1 MIKIFSFFVILF
13 FFLLIPQS
21 FGIEK
26 NPEILIDGYKIEK
39 YVTDL
44 NVPIT
49 IDFINSDIF
58 VLQKNDGMVRLV
70 QNDKLKEQPILDLEV
85 SNYGEQGLL
94 GITTVGDKIYLFFTE
109 AFHDGGISHGNKI
122 YEYTWDGD
130 KVTNPKLIKSLPGW
144 TVAYNSGVM
153 THDLEN
159 RIFAVSG
166 SHYTFGALQNTPLD
180 ESLRCFTDGFCDDEN
195 KITFF
200 DSIKETLSCI
210 NVSFRHYT
218 TNPFGWQTEQP
229 ELSNNPFETNPFNV
243 AVNLNSCLQAFI
255 FNSFSNGDWK
265 DTSVVLQV
273 KPSVDSY
280 RAIGIRNSFGIT
292 SDPITGNLWMTDNGP
307 DKFDEINLVE
317 NKFNGGWAKIIG
329 NINDAQL
336 PPISPYEDF
345 VYSDP
350 EFSWE
355 LPIGITAL
363 DFAEGPLFS
372 KYAGWLFVADSNN
385 GNIYLLKLNKERN
398 GFEFQSEHL
407 KDLTVNIDP
416 KNTYG
421 NFHESMDEIMF
432 GTNFGL
438 ISDLK
443 FGPDGSLYV
452 VSLMEGTIYRVY
464 PDFVFDTLK

>member
-1 MIKIFSFFVILF
+1 
-13 FFLLIPQS
+13 
-21 FGIEK
+21 
-26 NPEILIDGYKIEK
+26 
-39 YVTDL
+39 
-44 NVPIT
+44 
-49 IDFINSDIF
+49 
-58 VLQKNDGMVRLV
+58 
-70 QNDKLKEQPILDLEV
+70 
-85 SNYGEQGLL
+85 
-94 GITTVGDKIYLFFTE
+94 
-109 AFHDGGISHGNKI
+109 
-122 YEYTWDGD
+122 
-130 KVTNPKLIKSLPGW
+130 
-144 TVAYNSGVM
+144 M

-159 RIFAVSG
+159 KIFAVSG
-166 SHYTFGALQNTPLD
+166 SQYTFGALQNTPLD
-180 ESLRCFTDGFCDDEN
+180 ESVRCFTDKLCDDETE
-195 KITFF
+195 ITFF
-200 DSIKETLSCI
+200 DSIKQTLSCV
-210 NVSFRHYT
+210 NVSFHHYT

-229 ELSNNPFETNPFNV
+229 ELSNNPFETNPFNI
-243 AVNLNSCLQAFI
+243 AANFNSCFQAFI
-255 FNSFSNGDWK
+255 FNNFSNGDWK

-273 KPSVDSY
+273 KPPVDSY

-336 PPISPYEDF
+336 PLISPYKDF

-421 NFHESMDEIMF
+421 NFHEGMSEIMF

>member
-1 MIKIFSFFVILF
+1 M
-13 FFLLIPQS
+13 
-21 FGIEK
+21 
-26 NPEILIDGYKIEK
+26 IDGYKIEK

-44 NVPIT
+44 HVPIA
-49 IDFINSDIF
+49 IDFIDSDMF
-58 VLQKNDGMVRLV
+58 VLQKNDGIIYLI
-70 QNDKLKEQPILDLEV
+70 QNDKLKKQPILDLEV

-94 GITTVGDKIYLFFTE
+94 GITTTNDKIYLFFTE
-109 AFHDGGISHGNKI
+109 AFHDGGLSHGNKI
-122 YEYTWDGD
+122 YEYTWDGE
-130 KVTNPKLIKSLPGW
+130 KVSNKKLIKLLPGW
-144 TVAYNSGVM
+144 TESYNGGAM
-153 THDLEN
+153 AHDLKN

-166 SHYTFGALQNTPLD
+166 SQFAFGALQNTPLD
-180 ESLRCFTDGFCDDEN
+180 ESARCFTEEVCDDDYGD
-195 KITFF
+195 KITFS
-200 DSIKETLSCI
+200 DSIEKTLSCV

-229 ELSNNPFETNPFNV
+229 EPSENPFETNPFNV
-243 AVNLNSCLQAFI
+243 VINLNSCLQAFI
-255 FNSFSNGDWK
+255 FHNFSNGNWR

-273 KPSVDSY
+273 EPPIDSY

-292 SDPITGNLWMTDNGP
+292 FDPITGNLWMTENGP
-307 DKFDEINLVE
+307 DKFDEINLVY
-317 NKFNGGWAKIIG
+317 NKFNSGWAKIIG

-363 DFAEGPLFS
+363 DFADGPLFS
-372 KYAGWLFVADSNN
+372 KYDGWLFVADSNN
-385 GNIYLLKLNKERN
+385 GNIYFLKLNKERN
-398 GFEFQSEHL
+398 GFDFQSEHL
-407 KDLTVNIDP
+407 KDLVVNIDP
-416 KNTYG
+416 ENTYG
-421 NFHESMDEIMF
+421 NFHESMSEIMF

-452 VSLMEGTIYRVY
+452 VSLMEGTIYRIY
-464 PDFVFDTLK
+464 PDF

>member
-1 MIKIFSFFVILF
+1 MIKIFSFFMLLF

-21 FGIEK
+21 FGSEK

-44 NVPIT
+44 HVPIA
-49 IDFINSDIF
+49 IDFIDSDMF
-58 VLQKNDGMVRLV
+58 VLQKNDGIIYLI
-70 QNDKLKEQPILDLEV
+70 QNDKLKKQPILDLEV

-94 GITTVGDKIYLFFTE
+94 GITTTNDKIYLFFTE
-109 AFHDGGISHGNKI
+109 AFHDGGLSHGNKI
-122 YEYTWDGD
+122 YEYTWDGE
-130 KVTNPKLIKSLPGW
+130 KISNKKLIKSLPGW
-144 TVAYNSGVM
+144 TEAYNGGAM
-153 THDLEN
+153 AHDLKN

-166 SHYTFGALQNTPLD
+166 SQFTFGALQNTPLD
-180 ESLRCFTDGFCDDEN
+180 ESARCFTEGVCDDDYGD
-195 KITFF
+195 KITFS
-200 DSIKETLSCI
+200 DSIEKTLSCV

-229 ELSNNPFETNPFNV
+229 EPSENPFETNPFNV
-243 AVNLNSCLQAFI
+243 VINLNSCLQAFI
-255 FNSFSNGDWK
+255 FHNFSNGNWR

-273 KPSVDSY
+273 EPPIDSY

-292 SDPITGNLWMTDNGP
+292 FDPITGNLWMTENGP
-307 DKFDEINLVE
+307 DKFDEINLVD
-317 NKFNGGWAKIIG
+317 NKFNSGWAKIVG

-336 PPISPYEDF
+336 PLISPYGDF

-398 GFEFQSEHL
+398 GFEFQSEQL

-416 KNTYG
+416 NNTYG
-421 NFHESMDEIMF
+421 NFHESMSEIMF

-443 FGPDGSLYV
+443 FGPDGALYV
-452 VSLMEGTIYRVY
+452 VSLIEGTIYRI
-464 PDFVFDTLK
+464 TLG

>member
-180 ESLRCFTDGFCDDEN
+180 ESLRCFTDEFCDDEN

-229 ELSNNPFETNPFNV
+229 ELSNNPFETNPFNI
-243 AVNLNSCLQAFI
+243 AVNFDSCLQAFI
-255 FNSFSNGDWK
+255 FNNFSNGDWK

-292 SDPITGNLWMTDNGP
+292 FDPITGNLWMTDNGP
-307 DKFDEINLVE
+307 GKFDENNLVE
-317 NKFNGGWAKIIG
+317 NKFNGGWAKITG

-336 PPISPYEDF
+336 PLISPYEDF

-363 DFAEGPLFS
+363 DFADSQLFT
-372 KYAGWLFVADSNN
+372 K
-385 GNIYLLKLNKERN
+385 
-398 GFEFQSEHL
+398 
-407 KDLTVNIDP
+407 
-416 KNTYG
+416 
-421 NFHESMDEIMF
+421 
-432 GTNFGL
+432 
-438 ISDLK
+438 
-443 FGPDGSLYV
+443 
-452 VSLMEGTIYRVY
+452 
-464 PDFVFDTLK
+464 

>member
-1 MIKIFSFFVILF
+1 MMIKIFSFFMLLF

-21 FGIEK
+21 FGSEK

-44 NVPIT
+44 HVPIA
-49 IDFINSDIF
+49 IDFIDSDMF
-58 VLQKNDGMVRLV
+58 VIQKNDGIIYLI
-70 QNDKLKEQPILDLEV
+70 QNDKLKKQPILDLEV

-94 GITTVGDKIYLFFTE
+94 GITTTNDKIYLFFTE
-109 AFHDGGISHGNKI
+109 AFHDGGLSHGNKI
-122 YEYTWDGD
+122 YEYTWDGE
-130 KVTNPKLIKSLPGW
+130 KISNKKLIKLLPGW
-144 TVAYNSGVM
+144 TESYNGGAM
-153 THDLEN
+153 AHDLKN

-166 SHYTFGALQNTPLD
+166 SQFTFGALQNTPLD
-180 ESLRCFTDGFCDDEN
+180 ESARCFTEGVCDDDYGD
-195 KITFF
+195 KITFS
-200 DSIKETLSCI
+200 DSIEKTLSCV

-229 ELSNNPFETNPFNV
+229 EPSENPFETNPFNV
-243 AVNLNSCLQAFI
+243 VINLNSCLQAFI
-255 FNSFSNGDWK
+255 FHNFSNGNWR

-273 KPSVDSY
+273 EPPIDSY

-292 SDPITGNLWMTDNGP
+292 FDPITGNLWMTENGP
-307 DKFDEINLVE
+307 DKFDEINLVD
-317 NKFNGGWAKIIG
+317 NKFNSGWAKIVG

-336 PPISPYEDF
+336 PLISPYGDF

-363 DFAEGPLFS
+363 DFEEGQLFS
-372 KYAGWLFVADSNN
+372 KYDGWLFVADSNN
-385 GNIYLLKLNKERN
+385 GNIYSLKLNKQRN
-398 GFEFQSEHL
+398 GFDFQSEHL
-407 KDLTVNIDP
+407 KDLSVNIDP
-416 KNTYG
+416 ENTYG
-421 NFHESMDEIMF
+421 NFHESMSEIMF
-432 GTNFGL
+432 GTNFGV

-452 VSLMEGTIYRVY
+452 VSLTQGTIYRIY
-464 PDFVFDTLK
+464 PDFV